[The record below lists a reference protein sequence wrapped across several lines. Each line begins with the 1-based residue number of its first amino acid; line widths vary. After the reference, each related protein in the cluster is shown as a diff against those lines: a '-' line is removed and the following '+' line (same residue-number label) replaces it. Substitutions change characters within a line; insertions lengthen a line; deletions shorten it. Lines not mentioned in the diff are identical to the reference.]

1 MSISHIT
8 IPSPSRQC
16 RKYYKLNTSKIRDMG
31 LFHFLGRQIPK
42 IERLKGGS
50 LVRYYPDVRQTI
62 QAESAMLQRA
72 FNVIGESNSL
82 QISGHFQKARDAFQ
96 VFDDALF
103 NNQITIATNALNR
116 AKRSLEDAKQALGN
130 DLHVHR
136 TIVPLLQSLGSQDSR
151 IGGEF
156 QRMQQ
161 NIAERVARGAAG
173 KLLQVVSND
182 RRIGSAIAAEIRKCI
197 ASNKS
202 ALANIQQEAAL
213 IDSVQAQIQVVEQS
227 VRSLKQFLR
236 PAQSSQFQF
245 AGARLRE
252 SCKAF
257 YHTCSALFEAEKK
270 REEEEKSLWDSLN
283 KIRADTN
290 LLMVS

>member
-1 MSISHIT
+1 
-8 IPSPSRQC
+8 
-16 RKYYKLNTSKIRDMG
+16 MG
-31 LFHFLGRQIPK
+31 LFNFLGRQIPK

-72 FNVIGESNSL
+72 FNVIGESNSI
-82 QISGHFQKARDAFQ
+82 QISGHFQKARDAFL
-96 VFDDALF
+96 VADDAF
-103 NNQITIATNALNR
+103 YNKQITIATNALNR

-136 TIVPLLQSLGSQDSR
+136 AIVPLLQSLGSQDSR

-182 RRIGSAIAAEIRKCI
+182 RRIGSAIAAEVSKCI
-197 ASNKS
+197 ASNNRAFAS
-202 ALANIQQEAAL
+202 IQQEAAL
-213 IDSVQAQIQVVEQS
+213 IDSVQAQIQVVDQS
-227 VRSLKQFLR
+227 VKSLKQFLR
-236 PAQSSQFQF
+236 PAQSSQFQL
-245 AGARLRE
+245 AGARLKE
-252 SCKAF
+252 SFKAF
-257 YHTCSALFEAEKK
+257 FNTCIALFEEEKK
-270 REEEEKSLWDSLN
+270 REEEEKKLHESLN
-283 KIRADTN
+283 KIRADIN